1 MQETLLDITRE
12 LITLRK
18 KPSTQERFKQY
29 PALMQQFADLVE
41 QCDDVDTLRQIIEL
55 DSGYHLLA
63 WYRQKT
69 IEKWLSLE
77 RTPDVLRLYAM
88 QLNLFGDVDA
98 FGEADTDID
107 DRVLALEAEADALET
122 ENV

>member
-1 MQETLLDITRE
+1 MQDSLLNITRE
-12 LITLRK
+12 LIALRK
-18 KPSTQERFKQY
+18 KPSTQVRFKQY
-29 PALMQQFADLVE
+29 PALMQQFSDLVD
-41 QCDDVDTLRQIIEL
+41 QCDDVATLRQIIEL

-77 RTPDVLRLYAM
+77 RTPNVLRLYAM

-98 FGEADTDID
+98 FGDADTDID
-107 DRVLALEAEADALET
+107 DRVLALEAEADALEKK
-122 ENV
+122 NA